1 MFAKTNQNLKNN
13 DSTLFF
19 SFMFKKFLSLLM
31 KDGKKIKAEVI
42 LKKVFVR
49 VSLQGFSPVNVL
61 ILAVNNIKP
70 LLEVRN
76 VRLKGRAHQ
85 VPFPILF
92 PRQIT
97 SSFKTILSSFNGKRK
112 FEDFLVDELINSS
125 LGKSQS
131 VKTTVNLH
139 KLASQNRLFAHFR
152 WF

>member
-1 MFAKTNQNLKNN
+1 M
-13 DSTLFF
+13 
-19 SFMFKKFLSLLM
+19 
-31 KDGKKIKAEVI
+31 
-42 LKKVFVR
+42 KKVFVR

>member
-92 PRQIT
+92 
-97 SSFKTILSSFNGKRK
+97 L
-112 FEDFLVDELINSS
+112 
-125 LGKSQS
+125 
-131 VKTTVNLH
+131 
-139 KLASQNRLFAHFR
+139 
-152 WF
+152 